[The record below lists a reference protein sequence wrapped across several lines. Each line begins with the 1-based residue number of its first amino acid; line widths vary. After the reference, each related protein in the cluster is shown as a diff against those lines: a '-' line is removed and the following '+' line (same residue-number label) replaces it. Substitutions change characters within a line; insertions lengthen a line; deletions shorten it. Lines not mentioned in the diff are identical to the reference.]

1 MLDNMSLF
9 EWYMVI
15 SLSLLAG
22 SLIGLM
28 WVEKLME
35 KFDFFVNKFF
45 AGISIILFFIFGIAV
60 VLLTPLWILI
70 AVFLVLPLK
79 IYLYIKVYKHRLY
92 KILGVLAREHGV
104 EKYFSTQ
111 TIIIKLKKIYP
122 DCYKDRG
129 QKSLKMDV
137 STYLTIMVVE
147 NIIERARSIKKEKNI
162 NSWYYRKKSGIKFKS
177 KEEVSRGI
185 FKEVQKTK

>member
-1 MLDNMSLF
+1 MLNSISLF
-9 EWYMVI
+9 EWYVI
-15 SLSLLAG
+15 GSVSLLAG
-22 SLIGLM
+22 SSAGLMLIG
-28 WVEKLME
+28 KLIE

-45 AGISIILFFIFGIAV
+45 VGIAAVLFGIFV
-60 VLLTPLWILI
+60 GSLVLLIPLWILI
-70 AVFLVLPLK
+70 AVFLVLPSK